1 MKLFVSKFYQTLV
14 FNVAT
19 ICAIV
24 VGLSQFLIR
33 AYNDNNGNEKLRKVT
48 IRVLFFVN
56 TLTSKVYASLSH
68 ELPEVVETVPV
79 AKVAQRRA
87 KVA

>member
-33 AYNDNNGNEKLRKVT
+33 AYNDNNGNEKIRKVT
-48 IRVLFFVN
+48 QTVLTFIN
-56 TLTSKVYASLSH
+56 TNTERLLAQLT
-68 ELPEVVETVPV
+68 EPEATPVPV
-79 AKVAQRRA
+79 RKVAHKTA
-87 KVA
+87 KRS

>member
-33 AYNDNNGNEKLRKVT
+33 AYNDNNGNEKIRKVSQT
-48 IRVLFFVN
+48 VLQFVN
-56 TLTSKVYASLSH
+56 TNTERLLAQLT
-68 ELPEVVETVPV
+68 EPEATPVPV
-79 AKVAQRRA
+79 QKVAQKRTKRA
-87 KVA
+87 

>member
-33 AYNDNNGNEKLRKVT
+33 AWNDNNCNEKVRKVSQT
-48 IRVLFFVN
+48 VLVFVN
-56 TLTSKVYASLSH
+56 TNTERLIAQLT
-68 ELPEVVETVPV
+68 EPEPTPVPV
-79 AKVAQRRA
+79 RKVAQKRTKRA
-87 KVA
+87 

>member
-24 VGLSQFLIR
+24 VGLSQFAVR
-33 AYNDNNGNEKLRKVT
+33 AYNDNNGNEKVRKVT

>member
-33 AYNDNNGNEKLRKVT
+33 AYNDNNGTEKIRKVT
-48 IRVLFFVN
+48 QTVLQFVN
-56 TLTSKVYASLSH
+56 TNTERLLAQFV
-68 ELPEVVETVPV
+68 EPEATPVPV
-79 AKVAQRRA
+79 RKVAHKTAKRA
-87 KVA
+87 

>member
-33 AYNDNNGNEKLRKVT
+33 AYTDNNGNEKIRKVSQT
-48 IRVLFFVN
+48 VLQFVN
-56 TLTSKVYASLSH
+56 TNTERLLAQFA
-68 ELPEVVETVPV
+68 EPEATPVPV
-79 AKVAQRRA
+79 RKVAHKTA
-87 KVA
+87 KRS

>member
-33 AYNDNNGNEKLRKVT
+33 AWNENNCNAKVRKVSQT
-48 IRVLFFVN
+48 VLTFIN
-56 TLTSKVYASLSH
+56 TNTEHLLAQFA
-68 ELPEVVETVPV
+68 EPEATPVPV
-79 AKVAQRRA
+79 RKVAQKRTKRA
-87 KVA
+87 

>member
-33 AYNDNNGNEKLRKVT
+33 AYNDNNGNEKIRKVT
-48 IRVLFFVN
+48 QTVLVFIN
-56 TLTSKVYASLSH
+56 TNTERLLAQLT
-68 ELPEVVETVPV
+68 EPEATPVPV
-79 AKVAQRRA
+79 QKVAQKRTKRA
-87 KVA
+87 